1 MSRLIALSTTVLVLV
16 LASAGCGDPRQ
27 DEPAPP
33 AIVVDVVVDLGPAC
47 PVEREDQPCPTIPL
61 TGTELVA
68 MSDGREVRRDLPA
81 DGRLTLE
88 LEAGRWDITAT
99 AGMSC
104 DTVTVSASGSVEVSC
119 DTGIR

>member
-1 MSRLIALSTTVLVLV
+1 VSRLVALSTAVLV

-33 AIVVDVVVDLGPAC
+33 DIVVGVVVDLGPSC

-68 MSDGREVRRDLPA
+68 TSGGREVRRDLPA

-88 LEAGRWDITAT
+88 LEAGTWDITAT